1 MSSPPDR
8 RPEGGSPAQRLRAK
22 LARDEPLVVVNA
34 DHPSA
39 SFVEVLARQP
49 IDAVFIDCEQGSPGT
64 ESVENMARAAR
75 LHSMASV
82 VRVFS
87 PAEWVLERYL
97 FRGVD
102 GVVVPRVDRAAEA
115 REVVEAVR
123 YCFPRDPGGK
133 FVVVQIETARAVEE
147 LDAFLAVD
155 GIDVYFIGPVDLA
168 KSMGHRGDFRL
179 PAVQRVMDS
188 IIART
193 RAAGRHVGILV
204 DDATVAACVAKGA
217 RFLYTH
223 ADAFV
228 ASGARAFAARA
239 ARPEPEQANP
249 DPIAAPRPAGPDA
262 R

>member
-1 MSSPPDR
+1 MTSRSNRHPGVRANPV
-8 RPEGGSPAQRLRAK
+8 ERLRAK
-22 LARDEPLVVVNA
+22 LARDEPLIVVNA

-39 SFVEVLARQP
+39 SLVEVLARQP
-49 IDAVFIDCEQGSPGT
+49 IDVVFIDCEQGSPDV

-75 LHSMASV
+75 LHGMASV

-102 GVVVPRVDRAAEA
+102 GVVVPRVDRAADA
-115 REVVEAVR
+115 KKVVEAVR
-123 YCFPRDPGGK
+123 YCFPRDPAGR
-133 FVVVQIETARAVEE
+133 FVAVQIETVAALEE

-168 KSMGHRGDFRL
+168 KSMGHEGDFRA
-179 PAVQRVMDS
+179 PAVQQAMDS

-193 RAAGRHVGILV
+193 RAAGRHAGILV
-204 DDATVAACVAKGA
+204 DGENAAAYVAKGI

-228 ASGARAFAARA
+228 ADGARTFAARVSK
-239 ARPEPEQANP
+239 P
-249 DPIAAPRPAGPDA
+249 DSIPAKG
-262 R
+262 

>member
-1 MSSPPDR
+1 MASNPDR
-8 RPEGGSPAQRLRAK
+8 GKVGQSPAERLRAK

-49 IDAVFIDCEQGSPGT
+49 IDIVFIDCEQGSPDV

-87 PAEWVLERYL
+87 PADWVLERYL

-102 GVVVPRVDRAAEA
+102 GVVVPRVDRAVDAK
-115 REVVEAVR
+115 RVVESIR
-123 YCFPRDPGGK
+123 YCFPRDPTGR
-133 FVVVQIETARAVEE
+133 FVSVQIETANAVEE
-147 LDAFLAVD
+147 LDDFLAVE

-168 KSMGHRGDFRL
+168 KSMGHEGDFRA
-179 PAVQRVMDS
+179 PEVQQVMDS
-188 IIART
+188 IITRT

-204 DDATVAACVAKGA
+204 DDGNVADYVGKGV

-223 ADAFV
+223 ANAFV
-228 ASGARAFAARA
+228 TNGAHAFAARV
-239 ARPEPEQANP
+239 
-249 DPIAAPRPAGPDA
+249 AGA
-262 R
+262 